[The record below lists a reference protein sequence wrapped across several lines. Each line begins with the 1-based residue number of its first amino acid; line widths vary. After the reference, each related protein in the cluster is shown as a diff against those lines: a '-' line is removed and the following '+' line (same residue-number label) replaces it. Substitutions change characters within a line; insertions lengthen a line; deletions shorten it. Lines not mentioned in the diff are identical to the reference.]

1 MRTFLSLSAAACLLL
16 AANVRADDDPQK
28 VIEKAIKAHGERAG
42 KGKAAV
48 FKMKGKFYGLGE
60 GIDFTADFKI
70 QEPSQNRM
78 DLTIEVAGE
87 KVEIVQAIDGDK
99 GWKSAAGNAEDLNKD
114 ELAEAKENIYA
125 ERVNRFVDL
134 REKSYKLSSLGEK
147 KVGDR
152 QAVGVKVSHEGHREI
167 SLYFDKEKGLLLVSE
182 RRGKDPMTG
191 QEFTQETL
199 YEDYKPIDGVQQAHK
214 TTINRDGKKYVE
226 GDITDF
232 KRLDEIDAST
242 FVKP

>member
-1 MRTFLSLSAAACLLL
+1 MANNSFPRSDEAIMRTFLSLSAAACLLL

-28 VIEKAIKAHGERAG
+28 VIERAIKAHGERAG

-99 GWKSAAGNAEDLNKD
+99 GWKSA
-114 ELAEAKENIYA
+114 
-125 ERVNRFVDL
+125 
-134 REKSYKLSSLGEK
+134 
-147 KVGDR
+147 
-152 QAVGVKVSHEGHREI
+152 
-167 SLYFDKEKGLLLVSE
+167 
-182 RRGKDPMTG
+182 
-191 QEFTQETL
+191 
-199 YEDYKPIDGVQQAHK
+199 
-214 TTINRDGKKYVE
+214 
-226 GDITDF
+226 
-232 KRLDEIDAST
+232 
-242 FVKP
+242 